1 MPESGRKNKMNDEFS
16 LGGNPNE
23 GAEEVNED
31 DKEAV
36 ITTIKKPETEAKSRR
51 KSSIEIKTKELDDF
65 ISDVTRLSEILNS
78 ISKKFDSIEKSTAV
92 VHKLE
97 DIANMDLK
105 EFKSKFE
112 DMVNSLDLNK
122 YAKEAVQ
129 DALKPLT
136 AEYKDSN
143 DLLKNLIFELE
154 KRHIPTEKKTSKLK
168 VMLIAGL
175 FLAAVG
181 VGGYFIYTTSNSKS
195 SGVTAIS
202 TKTKNIIIKK
212 GVKVI
217 RVNDGKRLSVP
228 GEMRFSSR
236 AKGDY
241 FYFNHNGLD
250 YRVLKSKAIVY

>member
-1 MPESGRKNKMNDEFS
+1 MNDGFD
-16 LGGNPNE
+16 LGDNPNE
-23 GAEEVNED
+23 DAEENND
-31 DKEAV
+31 AKEAV
-36 ITTIKKPETEAKSRR
+36 ITTTANKPETEAKRSR

-65 ISDVTRLSEILNS
+65 ISDVTRLSEILDS

-105 EFKSKFE
+105 AFKSKFE

-154 KRHIPTEKKTSKLK
+154 KRHIPAEQKTSKLK

-175 FLAAVG
+175 VLAAIG
-181 VGGYFIYTTSNSKS
+181 VGGYFIYTTNNSKS